1 MLKIDMPILKIEGD
15 SMNNVKLIFKNK
27 EILIKLDD
35 NIITREL
42 VKELPIILS
51 FDDYSRTEK
60 IAYLNKKYWLDD
72 SVPKNHCSKKG
83 DLMFY
88 APWGY
93 LALFYNDY
101 IASKDY
107 IMLGK
112 VVSGLM
118 YLDSLKG
125 NVILEKVV

>member
-1 MLKIDMPILKIEGD
+1 
-15 SMNNVKLIFKNK
+15 MNNIKLIFEDK
-27 EILIKLDD
+27 EILVKLED
-35 NIITREL
+35 NIVTREL
-42 VKELPIILS
+42 IKELPIIIS

-60 IAYLNKKYWLDD
+60 IAYLNKKYWIDD
-72 SVPKNHCSKKG
+72 SAAKNHCPKKG

-93 LALFYNDY
+93 LALFYNDH

-107 IMLGK
+107 VMLGK

-118 YLDSLKG
+118 YLDSVRE
-125 NVILEKVV
+125 NVRLEKAV

>member
-1 MLKIDMPILKIEGD
+1 
-15 SMNNVKLIFKNK
+15 MNNIKLIFEDK
-27 EILIKLDD
+27 EILVKLED
-35 NIITREL
+35 NIVTREL
-42 VKELPIILS
+42 IKELPIILS

-60 IAYLNKKYWLDD
+60 IAYLNKKYCIDD
-72 SVPKNHCSKKG
+72 MADKNHCPKKG

-88 APWGY
+88 IPWGY
-93 LALFYNDY
+93 LALFYNDH
-101 IASKDY
+101 IVSKDY
-107 IMLGK
+107 VMLGK

>member
-1 MLKIDMPILKIEGD
+1 
-15 SMNNVKLIFKNK
+15 MNNIKLIFDDK
-27 EILIKLDD
+27 EIIVKLDD
-35 NIITREL
+35 NIVTREL
-42 VKELPIILS
+42 IKELPIVLS

-60 IAYLNKKYWLDD
+60 IAYIHKKYWIDCTAD
-72 SVPKNHCSKKG
+72 NYCPSKG

-101 IASKDY
+101 ILSKDY
-107 IMLGK
+107 VMLGK
-112 VVSGLM
+112 VISGLM

-125 NVILEKVV
+125 NVRLEKVV